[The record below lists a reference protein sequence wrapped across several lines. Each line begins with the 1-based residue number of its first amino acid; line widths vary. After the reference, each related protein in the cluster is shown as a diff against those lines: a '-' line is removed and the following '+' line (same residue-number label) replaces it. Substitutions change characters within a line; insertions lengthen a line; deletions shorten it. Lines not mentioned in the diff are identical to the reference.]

1 MALSTAWS
9 SARAWWFGM
18 VFSQV
23 GWSFVGTGSVVLRG
37 TGAVAA
43 ELGEQIA
50 VGLDARGVPDA
61 VEQFALE
68 RQKLRRMFHVP
79 GALARQRHLVD
90 AVDAAGPWRHQHHPV
105 AQVNRLLD
113 IVRDENDG
121 ALFEPVHMQDQVVHH
136 FAGLRIE

>member
-9 SARAWWFGM
+9 SVRAWWFGM

-43 ELGEQIA
+43 ELVEQIEG
-50 VGLDARGVPDA
+50 GLDARGVPDA
-61 VEQFALE
+61 VEQ
-68 RQKLRRMFHVP
+68 
-79 GALARQRHLVD
+79 
-90 AVDAAGPWRHQHHPV
+90 WRHQHHPV

-136 FAGLRIE
+136 FAGLRI